1 MRLLRRK
8 EGPSLDSRL
17 DALLEAA
24 TLAEGRLP
32 GGVVESARGVAE
44 RAGARRSLSAEHTV
58 VALAGATGSGKSSLF
73 NALTGAEV
81 AAVGVTR
88 PTTSAVQAAVWD
100 GDAGAG
106 PLLDWLD
113 VFTRHQAGG
122 PSEASTP
129 KESDLSGLIL
139 LDLPDHDSIQLGHR
153 LEVDRLVELVD
164 LLVWVLDPQKY
175 ADAAL
180 HERYLRPLSGHRDV
194 MVVALNHADRL
205 PSDAVDRCLGDVR
218 RLLDEDG
225 LKGVPVLATSART
238 GMGLTELRA
247 SLARRVADR
256 RAWASRL
263 AADVT
268 TAADLLAAA
277 SVDPPEV
284 PVLAAEKRPAPALAS
299 TETPVTT
306 GTPGASGTPGAPAP
320 GESRARTTGD
330 HGIPAP
336 SAGPPTGRSAGSS
349 GAGAASTSAGVSG
362 ATRAAGAGAS
372 QEPGGQ
378 PSGATASPSPAGVEA
393 REERAGLGVLAAGRE
408 IVRSAELPE
417 VGPAGDVTARLGRR
431 LTPALEEAAG
441 VPLVLEAVAKG
452 HRHRAVVAT
461 GWPVTRWIRRLRP
474 DPLRRLRL
482 GMGVSTGTRNG
493 TTGGTR
499 NGTSGAIAGA
509 GGAIAARGR
518 TPAAGTPAAR
528 GGTPAAGT
536 PALRGES
543 QEIVGRTS
551 LPAASAV
558 QKARVE
564 TAIRD
569 VGEVAATGLPGPW
582 EAAVRRA
589 ARARS
594 GELTDAVDRAVG
606 RTSVQAARPPRWW
619 KAVGAVQWLVF
630 ATMVVGALWLGVLF
644 GLDYLRLPELPV
656 PTLGVVPWPTV
667 LLAGG
672 ALAGVLVALLSRL
685 AAWLGGRRRAR
696 RTAKAMRAAV
706 GEVGAEYVLRPVEA
720 EIDAYARFRDAV
732 ERARA

>member
-1 MRLLRRK
+1 MKLLRRK
-8 EGPSLDSRL
+8 EGPPLDSRL

-24 TLAEGRLP
+24 TLAGGRLP
-32 GGVVESARGVAE
+32 DGVVGSARAVAE
-44 RAGARRSLSAEHTV
+44 RAGVRRSLSAEHTV

-73 NALTGAEV
+73 NALTGTEV

-100 GDAGAG
+100 GDTGAG

-113 VFTRHQAGG
+113 VFTRHQA
-122 PSEASTP
+122 ADAHDVT
-129 KESDLSGLIL
+129 GLIL

-194 MVVALNHADRL
+194 MVVALNQADRL
-205 PSDAVDRCLGDVR
+205 PPDAVDRCLRDVR
-218 RLLDEDG
+218 RLLDDDG

-238 GMGLTELRA
+238 GMGLPELRA
-247 SLARRVADR
+247 LLAGRVADR

-277 SVDPPEV
+277 SGSSSGAPPEES
-284 PVLAAEKRPAPALAS
+284 AAGETGEPDHPTAAS
-299 TETPVTT
+299 P
-306 GTPGASGTPGAPAP
+306 
-320 GESRARTTGD
+320 
-330 HGIPAP
+330 
-336 SAGPPTGRSAGSS
+336 
-349 GAGAASTSAGVSG
+349 GAGAAGAGV
-362 ATRAAGAGAS
+362 
-372 QEPGGQ
+372 
-378 PSGATASPSPAGVEA
+378 
-393 REERAGLGVLAAGRE
+393 GVLAAGRE

-417 VGPAGDVTARLGRR
+417 AVPAGDVTARLGRR
-431 LTPALEEAAG
+431 LTVALEEAAG
-441 VPLVLEAVAKG
+441 VPTVLEAVAKG

-482 GMGVSTGTRNG
+482 GTSTGAGSGASTGVSTGTRD
-493 TTGGTR
+493 GTR
-499 NGTSGAIAGA
+499 DGIESRTRSGA
-509 GGAIAARGR
+509 GGGATIAARDGASEVER
-518 TPAAGTPAAR
+518 PAP
-528 GGTPAAGT
+528 
-536 PALRGES
+536 RGES

-558 QKARVE
+558 QRARVE

-569 VGEVAATGLPGPW
+569 VGDTAAAGVPGPW
-582 EAAVRRA
+582 AAAVRRA
-589 ARARS
+589 ARAHS

-606 RTSVQAARPPRWW
+606 RTSVRATRQPRWW
-619 KAVGAVQWLVF
+619 KAVGVVQWLVF
-630 ATMVVGALWLGVLF
+630 AAMVAGALWLGALF

-667 LLAGG
+667 LLVGG
-672 ALAGVLVALLSRL
+672 ALAGILVALLSRL
-685 AAWLGGRRRAR
+685 AAWAGGRRRAR
-696 RTAKAMRAAV
+696 RTARALRAAI
-706 GEVGAEYVLRPVEA
+706 GEVGAAYVLQPVEA
-720 EIDAYARFRDAV
+720 ELDAYTRFRAAV
-732 ERARA
+732 ERARARS

>member
-1 MRLLRRK
+1 MKLLRRK
-8 EGPSLDSRL
+8 EGPPLDSRL

-24 TLAEGRLP
+24 ALAGGRLP
-32 GGVVESARGVAE
+32 DGAVESARAVAE
-44 RAGARRSLSAEHTV
+44 RAGVRRSLSAEHTV

-73 NALTGAEV
+73 NALTGTEV

-113 VFTRHQAGG
+113 VFTRHEAG
-122 PSEASTP
+122 TP
-129 KESDLSGLIL
+129 TGQDFSGLIL
-139 LDLPDHDSIQLGHR
+139 LDLPDHDSIRLDHR

-194 MVVALNHADRL
+194 MVVALNQADRL
-205 PSDAVDRCLGDVR
+205 PPDAVDRCLRDVR
-218 RLLDEDG
+218 RLLDEDD

-238 GMGLTELRA
+238 GMGLPELRA
-247 SLARRVADR
+247 LLAGRVADR
-256 RAWASRL
+256 RAWAARL

-268 TAADLLAAA
+268 TAADLLAT
-277 SVDPPEV
+277 
-284 PVLAAEKRPAPALAS
+284 AS
-299 TETPVTT
+299 T
-306 GTPGASGTPGAPAP
+306 GSSGTPLD
-320 GESRARTTGD
+320 EE
-330 HGIPAP
+330 
-336 SAGPPTGRSAGSS
+336 
-349 GAGAASTSAGVSG
+349 
-362 ATRAAGAGAS
+362 AAG
-372 QEPGGQ
+372 ETDEHDHPT
-378 PSGATASPSPAGVEA
+378 TASPGTA
-393 REERAGLGVLAAGRE
+393 LGVLAAGRE
-408 IVRSAELPE
+408 IARSAELPE

-431 LTPALEEAAG
+431 LTVALEEAAG

-482 GMGVSTGTRNG
+482 GTGISPGSGPGAENGSRSGTGT
-493 TTGGTR
+493 
-499 NGTSGAIAGA
+499 
-509 GGAIAARGR
+509 AIAASDGM
-518 TPAAGTPAAR
+518 PAAKAPAR
-528 GGTPAAGT
+528 RDDG
-536 PALRGES
+536 R
-543 QEIVGRTS
+543 QIVGRTS

-569 VGEVAATGLPGPW
+569 VGEAAATGAPGPW
-582 EAAVRRA
+582 AAAVRRA

-594 GELTDAVDRAVG
+594 AELADAVDRAVG
-606 RTSVQAARPPRWW
+606 RTSVRAARPPRWW
-619 KAVGAVQWLVF
+619 KAVGSVQWLVF
-630 ATMVVGALWLGVLF
+630 AAMVVGALWLGVLF
-644 GLDYLRLPELPV
+644 ALDYLRLPELPV

-667 LLAGG
+667 LLVGG
-672 ALAGVLVALLSRL
+672 ALAGILVALLSRL
-685 AAWLGGRRRAR
+685 AAWAGGRRRAR
-696 RTAKAMRAAV
+696 RTAKAMRAAI
-706 GEVGAEYVLRPVEA
+706 GEVSAEYVLQPVEA
-720 EIDAYARFRDAV
+720 ELDAYTRFRAAV